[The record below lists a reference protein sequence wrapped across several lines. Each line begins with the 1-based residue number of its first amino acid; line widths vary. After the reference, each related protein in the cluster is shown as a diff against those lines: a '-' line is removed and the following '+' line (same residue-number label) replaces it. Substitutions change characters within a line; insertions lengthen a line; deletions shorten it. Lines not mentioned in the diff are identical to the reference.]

1 MIPGKS
7 KICVNFFRPA
17 GSFSQGTALCHTIK
31 KQQNEKGGVAI
42 ETWGIL
48 GGDARTIWLI
58 KMLIRQGMN
67 VRACAVPGWEMS
79 SLEETIHK
87 SRALI
92 LPLPATR
99 DGKTILG
106 SGIRL
111 DEELARQ
118 CEGKTVWAGQV
129 SRLRRVWPGS
139 EKLSLIDYGE
149 NESFVKENARLTAE
163 GALALAL
170 TRHPGT
176 LLGSR
181 CLVAGYG
188 RIGKKLSERLK
199 AMGTGVFILAR
210 REESVKQAKEQGMCA
225 GQTLPD
231 TTFDIVCNT
240 VPARLFP
247 MNGGPLFA
255 ENGLYM
261 ELASAP
267 GGAVAET

>member
-7 KICVNFFRPA
+7 KICENFFRPA

-31 KQQNEKGGVAI
+31 KQQNEKGGVAL

-111 DEELARQ
+111 DEVLA
-118 CEGKTVWAGQV
+118 
-129 SRLRRVWPGS
+129 
-139 EKLSLIDYGE
+139 DYGE